1 MSAVVNAGTLPF
13 VHLSHL
19 TDSRGLLEHALLD
32 QPRLDHGYCVDDAA
46 RGLLVTARDA
56 QPTAANAGL
65 LETYLGFIEA
75 AIEPDGRIHNRMDTQ
90 GQWAQDAWCG
100 DWWGRALWA
109 TGVAAARATQ
119 PGVRR
124 RSLHLFGRLAEHRSS
139 DLRPMVF
146 AGLGAVDVI
155 TAHPR
160 YTLATRILTDAVAVA
175 GVEHSAAWPWPEP
188 RLRYSNGSIPELLI
202 AAGAVRDDPVV
213 LAHGLRL
220 LEMLLDIETQ
230 GSHLSVTG
238 TQGRSPHQR
247 WPQFDQQPIEVAAI
261 ADACARAYD
270 VTGDRHWLTGVRQA
284 WEWFMGTNDAGM
296 AMVDTRTGAGYD
308 GLMLS
313 GRNHNRGAESTL
325 AALSTFQ
332 QAHRLLGVEVHW

>member
-1 MSAVVNAGTLPF
+1 MTTVVNSGSLPF
-13 VHLSHL
+13 VHLCHL
-19 TDSRGLLEHALLD
+19 TDGRGLLEHALFD
-32 QPRLDHGYCVDDAA
+32 QPRLEHGYCVDDAA
-46 RGLLVTARDA
+46 RGLLITAREPE
-56 QPTAANAGL
+56 PTAAVLEL
-65 LETYLGFIEA
+65 LQTYLWFIES
-75 AIEPDGRIHNRMDTQ
+75 AIESDGRIHNRMNAH
-90 GQWAQDAWCG
+90 GEWAQDAWCG

-109 TGVAAARATQ
+109 TGVAAVHAPQ

-124 RSLHLFGRLAEHRSS
+124 RSLHTFGVLAGHRSS
-139 DLRPMVF
+139 DLRPIVF
-146 AGLGAVDVI
+146 AGLGAADVL
-155 TAHPR
+155 AAYPR
-160 YTLATRILTDAVAVA
+160 SSPAKQLLVDAVAA
-175 GVEHSAAWPWPEP
+175 ASVEHSAAWPWPEP
-188 RLRYSNGSIPELLI
+188 RLRYSNGSIPEVLI
-202 AAGAVRDDPVV
+202 AAGDVRDDPVT
-213 LAHGLRL
+213 LAHGLQL

-230 GSHLSVTG
+230 GTHLSVTG
-238 TQGRSPHQR
+238 TQGRGQHER

-270 VTGDRHWLTGVRQA
+270 VTGDRRWLTGVRHA
-284 WEWFMGTNDAGM
+284 WEWFMGNNDAGM